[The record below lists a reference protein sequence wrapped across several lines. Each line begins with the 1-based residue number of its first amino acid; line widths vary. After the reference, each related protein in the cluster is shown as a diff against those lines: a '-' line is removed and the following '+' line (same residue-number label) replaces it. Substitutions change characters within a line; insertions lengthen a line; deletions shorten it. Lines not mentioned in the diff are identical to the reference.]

1 MLRIGEVYYTRR
13 IAFIAIGIILLV
25 ICPLM
30 LCIVC
35 GVYRYRQKQL
45 KEDPHWQMTLPRSR
59 AGSSRNLRV
68 LNYDPEDDSDTDAST
83 LKKSRSYDKVYRTNE
98 PLPGKPQIDF
108 PAKKWDLDMQD
119 EDVTSSEGSD
129 NRTSTKVAKD
139 ISYINQ
145 NNVAHATGEKPK
157 QTGRRSLRSASGT
170 ELDQHQEGQ
179 REPEE
184 DDDFDEADVHTG
196 QIHPA
201 GYHQPLSPEE
211 ADQLHQQQYSPTFSG
226 VDSRTSAAS
235 SINYTPQS
243 AAQNRFGGVPVL
255 PSNTQY
261 YNRPASGV
269 PAATTTNAT
278 PLRVAPAT
286 TLTQDSG
293 LPSPPPFTTSP
304 TPSVQKSTEV

>member
-1 MLRIGEVYYTRR
+1 
-13 IAFIAIGIILLV
+13 
-25 ICPLM
+25 M

-59 AGSSRNLRV
+59 AGSTRNLRT

-129 NRTSTKVAKD
+129 NRTSTKLAKD
-139 ISYINQ
+139 ISYINPI
-145 NNVAHATGEKPK
+145 NVAHATGEKPK

-170 ELDQHQEGQ
+170 ELDQHDGTPIDGGHRHDAED
-179 REPEE
+179 E

-196 QIHPA
+196 QLHPA

-226 VDSRTSAAS
+226 VDSRTSGAS

-255 PSNTQY
+255 PNNTQY
-261 YNRPASGV
+261 YNRPPSGV
-269 PAATTTNAT
+269 PAATTT
-278 PLRVAPAT
+278 PLRVAPT
-286 TLTQDSG
+286 GPLTQDSG
-293 LPSPPPFTTSP
+293 LPSPPPLATSP